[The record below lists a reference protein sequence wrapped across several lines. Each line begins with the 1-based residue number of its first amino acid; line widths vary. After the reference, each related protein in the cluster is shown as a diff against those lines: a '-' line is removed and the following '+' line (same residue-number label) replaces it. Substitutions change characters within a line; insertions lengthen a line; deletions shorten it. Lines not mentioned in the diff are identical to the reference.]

1 MHVTLFYSNTSPK
14 CKALL
19 QTIKNLRFDF
29 TLKFVNIGNERMKSL
44 VLQKFSVVP
53 TIVILDKDEISL
65 YTGENAFDWFAQ
77 LNNDSESDESVSVS
91 QGGWIPQMDEVKPQ
105 ATPEE
110 RLADRGT
117 DSSQSD
123 DRRQIPSG
131 SGTTR
136 STKSLLE
143 IATELAKERDNS
155 QPQRV
160 SGSATA
166 K

>member
-1 MHVTLFYSNTSPK
+1 MHVTLFYSNTSPN

-29 TLKFVNIGNERMKSL
+29 TLKFVNIDNERMKSL

-53 TIVILDKDEISL
+53 TVVILDKDEISL

-77 LNNDSESDESVSVS
+77 LNNDSESDESV
-91 QGGWIPQMDEVKPQ
+91 DEVKPQ

-110 RLADRGT
+110 RLADRVKGNG
-117 DSSQSD
+117 S
-123 DRRQIPSG
+123 QIPKG
-131 SGTTR
+131 SGTR

-155 QPQRV
+155 QPPCN
-160 SGSATA
+160 S
-166 K
+166 

>member
-1 MHVTLFYSNTSPK
+1 MHVTLFYSNTSPN

-29 TLKFVNIGNERMKSL
+29 TLKFVNIDNERMKSL

-53 TIVILDKDEISL
+53 TVVILDNDEISL

-77 LNNDSESDESVSVS
+77 LNNDSESDES
-91 QGGWIPQMDEVKPQ
+91 

-110 RLADRGT
+110 RLA
-117 DSSQSD
+117 
-123 DRRQIPSG
+123 IPSG
-131 SGTTR
+131 SGTR

-143 IATELAKERDNS
+143 IAAELAKERDNS

-160 SGSATA
+160 SGPV
-166 K
+166 

>member
-1 MHVTLFYSNTSPK
+1 MHVTLFYSNTSPN

-29 TLKFVNIGNERMKSL
+29 TLKFVNIDNERMKSL

-53 TIVILDKDEISL
+53 TVVILDNDEISL

-77 LNNDSESDESVSVS
+77 LNNDSESDESV
-91 QGGWIPQMDEVKPQ
+91 IDEK

-110 RLADRGT
+110 RLAIPNPT
-117 DSSQSD
+117 
-123 DRRQIPSG
+123 PSG
-131 SGTTR
+131 SGTR

-160 SGSATA
+160 SGPATA

>member
-1 MHVTLFYSNTSPK
+1 MHVTLFYSNTSPN

-29 TLKFVNIGNERMKSL
+29 TLKFVNIDNERMKSL

-53 TIVILDKDEISL
+53 TVVILDNDEISL

-77 LNNDSESDESVSVS
+77 LNNDSESDES
-91 QGGWIPQMDEVKPQ
+91 

-110 RLADRGT
+110 RLAIPNPT
-117 DSSQSD
+117 
-123 DRRQIPSG
+123 PSG
-131 SGTTR
+131 
-136 STKSLLE
+136 TKSLLE

-160 SGSATA
+160 SGPATA

>member
-1 MHVTLFYSNTSPK
+1 MHVTLFYSNTSPN

-19 QTIKNLRFDF
+19 QMIKNLRFDF
-29 TLKFVNIGNERMKSL
+29 TLKFVNIDNERMKSL

-77 LNNDSESDESVSVS
+77 LNNDSESDEPR
-91 QGGWIPQMDEVKPQ
+91 IDEVKPQ

-117 DSSQSD
+117 TRCPKDNG
-123 DRRQIPSG
+123 RQIPSG
-131 SGTTR
+131 SG
-136 STKSLLE
+136 KSLLE
-143 IATELAKERDNS
+143 IATELAKERDNHNS
-155 QPQRV
+155 
-160 SGSATA
+160 
-166 K
+166 

>member
-1 MHVTLFYSNTSPK
+1 MHVTLFYSNTSPN

-29 TLKFVNIGNERMKSL
+29 TLKFVNIDNERMKSL

-53 TIVILDKDEISL
+53 TVVILDKDEISL

-77 LNNDSESDESVSVS
+77 LESDESVS
-91 QGGWIPQMDEVKPQ
+91 GEVKPQ

-110 RLADRGT
+110 
-117 DSSQSD
+117 
-123 DRRQIPSG
+123 
-131 SGTTR
+131 TR

-143 IATELAKERDNS
+143 IATELAKERDTS
-155 QPQRV
+155 QPRP
-160 SGSATA
+160 ATS

>member
-1 MHVTLFYSNTSPK
+1 MHVTLFYSNTSPN

-29 TLKFVNIGNERMKSL
+29 TLKFVNIDNERMKSL

-53 TIVILDKDEISL
+53 TVVILDKDEISL

-77 LNNDSESDESVSVS
+77 LNNDSEGSECDESVS
-91 QGGWIPQMDEVKPQ
+91 GGWIPRIDEVKPQ

-110 RLADRGT
+110 RLADR
-117 DSSQSD
+117 
-123 DRRQIPSG
+123 
-131 SGTTR
+131 GTTR

-143 IATELAKERDNS
+143 IATELAKERDTS

-160 SGSATA
+160 SGPATA

>member
-1 MHVTLFYSNTSPK
+1 MRILQLILFYSNTSPN

-29 TLKFVNIGNERMKSL
+29 TLKFVNIDNERMKSL

-53 TIVILDKDEISL
+53 TVVILDNDEISL

-77 LNNDSESDESVSVS
+77 LNNDSESDESV
-91 QGGWIPQMDEVKPQ
+91 IEEK
-105 ATPEE
+105 ATPEEKAAPEE
-110 RLADRGT
+110 RLA
-117 DSSQSD
+117 
-123 DRRQIPSG
+123 IPSG
-131 SGTTR
+131 SGTR

-143 IATELAKERDNS
+143 IAAELAKERDNS

-160 SGSATA
+160 SGPV
-166 K
+166 

>member
-1 MHVTLFYSNTSPK
+1 MHVTLFYSNTSPN

-29 TLKFVNIGNERMKSL
+29 NLKFVNIDNERMKSL

-53 TIVILDKDEISL
+53 TVVILDNDEISL

-77 LNNDSESDESVSVS
+77 LNNDSESDESV
-91 QGGWIPQMDEVKPQ
+91 IEEK
-105 ATPEE
+105 AAPEE
-110 RLADRGT
+110 RLA
-117 DSSQSD
+117 
-123 DRRQIPSG
+123 IPSG
-131 SGTTR
+131 SGTR

-143 IATELAKERDNS
+143 IAAELAKERDNS

-160 SGSATA
+160 SGPV
-166 K
+166 

>member
-1 MHVTLFYSNTSPK
+1 MHVTLFYSNTSPN

-19 QTIKNLRFDF
+19 QTIKNLRFGF
-29 TLKFVNIGNERMKSL
+29 TLKFVNIDNERMKSL

-53 TIVILDKDEISL
+53 TVVILDKDEISL

-77 LNNDSESDESVSVS
+77 LNNDSEGSENDESVPR
-91 QGGWIPQMDEVKPQ
+91 ID
-105 ATPEE
+105 EE
-110 RLADRGT
+110 R
-117 DSSQSD
+117 
-123 DRRQIPSG
+123 

-155 QPQRV
+155 QPSKNQ
-160 SGSATA
+160 
-166 K
+166 KNEIDFKKNL

>member
-1 MHVTLFYSNTSPK
+1 MHVTLFYSNISPN

-29 TLKFVNIGNERMKSL
+29 TLKFVNIDNERMKSL

-53 TIVILDKDEISL
+53 TVVILDKDEISL

-77 LNNDSESDESVSVS
+77 LNNDSESDESV
-91 QGGWIPQMDEVKPQ
+91 DEVKPQ
-105 ATPEE
+105 ATPEGNG
-110 RLADRGT
+110 R
-117 DSSQSD
+117 SSREAGLS
-123 DRRQIPSG
+123 SG
-131 SGTTR
+131 SGTR

-160 SGSATA
+160 SGTA

>member
-1 MHVTLFYSNTSPK
+1 MHVTLFYSNTSPN

-29 TLKFVNIGNERMKSL
+29 TLKFVNIDNERMKSL

-53 TIVILDKDEISL
+53 TVVILDNDEISL

-77 LNNDSESDESVSVS
+77 LNNDSESDESV
-91 QGGWIPQMDEVKPQ
+91 IEEK
-105 ATPEE
+105 ATPEEKAAPEE
-110 RLADRGT
+110 RLA
-117 DSSQSD
+117 
-123 DRRQIPSG
+123 IPSG
-131 SGTTR
+131 SGTR

-160 SGSATA
+160 SGPATA